1 MKWPRKALQEGE
13 LLWMSGRTQSEE
25 CPIGLTDFRERKNTV
40 WMEFGILR

>member
-25 CPIGLTDFRERKNTV
+25 CPIGLTDFPERKNTV
-40 WMEFGILR
+40 

>member
-1 MKWPRKALQEGE
+1 
-13 LLWMSGRTQSEE
+13 MSGRTQSEE